1 MEYTD
6 KILKVAET
14 IVAGMKSLKNRAVM
28 GATQGSPL
36 ATPAP
41 TGSQLAPA
49 PAPAGSQLAR
59 VPAPA
64 GSQLTPTPAGSQLAR
79 VPAPAGS
86 QLTPTPAGSQ
96 LARVPAPA
104 GSQLARMPAPAPAS
118 VPTPS
123 IIKSQAEE
131 LRRIKAAKDPRE
143 ILELKPGAT
152 PAEIKEAR
160 GRKLLIAHPNKG
172 GDSESFEKVNEAY
185 KTLMSIKGGRR
196 TANRRLNRRSRRR
209 TTYRR

>member
-36 ATPAP
+36 AAPAPAGSQPTPTPAP
-41 TGSQLAPA
+41 TGSQLARMPA

-64 GSQLTPTPAGSQLAR
+64 PVA
-79 VPAPAGS
+79 
-86 QLTPTPAGSQ
+86 
-96 LARVPAPA
+96 
-104 GSQLARMPAPAPAS
+104 
-118 VPTPS
+118 TPS

-196 TANRRLNRRSRRR
+196 TANRRLNRRSSRR

>member
-49 PAPAGSQLAR
+49 PA
-59 VPAPA
+59 
-64 GSQLTPTPAGSQLAR
+64 PAGSQLAR